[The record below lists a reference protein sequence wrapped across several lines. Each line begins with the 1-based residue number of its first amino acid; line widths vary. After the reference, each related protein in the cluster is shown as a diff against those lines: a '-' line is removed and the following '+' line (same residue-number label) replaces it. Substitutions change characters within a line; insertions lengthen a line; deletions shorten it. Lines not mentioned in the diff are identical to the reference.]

1 VERRGEVKLDTG
13 ECKQLPSKFTCEDR
27 IPIADNGAWKSV
39 EADNVGEERPGHR
52 GRRIG
57 MAQRNEMGELGESV
71 DHCQNDRLAVDLR
84 EALHE
89 IHDYVSPY
97 RRWNIQWLKQFAGV
111 ELFNL
116 VLLAHDAGSDQVTD
130 NTVGAGPEEVAA
142 QAMQCLLNSF
152 IARAMCHD
160 QDRLHTW

>member
-1 VERRGEVKLDTG
+1 
-13 ECKQLPSKFTCEDR
+13 
-27 IPIADNGAWKSV
+27 
-39 EADNVGEERPGHR
+39 
-52 GRRIG
+52 
-57 MAQRNEMGELGESV
+57 MGELGESV

-89 IHDYVSPY
+89 IHGYVSPY